1 MPNLN
6 NIFNNFFP
14 QSQTGKKGLFL
25 LRMAWTIEIFV
36 AIVGFIIGLII
47 MQGTKTEQSGEQLA
61 SSFSFLS
68 NMTLNDFSIGLIFGL
83 FSDFVILSSHYQNHI

>member
-47 MQGTKTEQSGEQLA
+47 MKGSQTAEGTSQSA
-61 SSFSFLS
+61 
-68 NMTLNDFSIGLIFGL
+68 
-83 FSDFVILSSHYQNHI
+83 SDFKLYTPCSWFGFR